1 MSLPPE
7 YHAQRLAAL
16 PYQRSFEDHAARNK
30 IVAVDFDDTISDNPK
45 AWLHAMEALEK
56 CGYSVVIVTW
66 RPPDYYPEDLQ
77 FLVDKGYKVY
87 YTSLQ
92 SKKDYMEFNGI
103 DIAIWIDDNPFAIL
117 HDAHNRKIEGDPHV
131 A

>member
-7 YHAQRLAAL
+7 YHAQRLSDL
-16 PYQRSFEDHAARNK
+16 PYQRSFEEHAQRNK
-30 IVAVDFDDTISDNPK
+30 IVGVDFDETISDNPK
-45 AWLHAMEALEK
+45 AWLGAMEALEK
-56 CGYSVVIVTW
+56 CGYTVVVVTW

-92 SKKDYMEFNGI
+92 SKHDYMQFEHGI
-103 DIAIWIDDNPFAIL
+103 NVSIWIDDNPFAIL
-117 HDAHNRKIEGDPHV
+117 HDAHNRIL
-131 A
+131 